1 MVSKMPN
8 HLKKKDTKPIGNKNE
23 RSHLTSAEEK
33 SRYGGIQHKEETTVT
48 RKNERITFSLDD
60 EDEKI
65 GNKHIVEREKPTT
78 FSRSSE
84 QKSKYPID
92 EHNDDDQMRL
102 FVERR
107 KRLRGLN
114 MKLQNPADLSDL
126 ENEPAYKRRQIDL
139 EDLPHSSE
147 SNVSKYSL
155 YEDENARPELKRR
168 NPFLHDNV
176 D

>member
-1 MVSKMPN
+1 
-8 HLKKKDTKPIGNKNE
+8 
-23 RSHLTSAEEK
+23 
-33 SRYGGIQHKEETTVT
+33 
-48 RKNERITFSLDD
+48 
-60 EDEKI
+60 
-65 GNKHIVEREKPTT
+65 
-78 FSRSSE
+78 
-84 QKSKYPID
+84 
-92 EHNDDDQMRL
+92 MRL